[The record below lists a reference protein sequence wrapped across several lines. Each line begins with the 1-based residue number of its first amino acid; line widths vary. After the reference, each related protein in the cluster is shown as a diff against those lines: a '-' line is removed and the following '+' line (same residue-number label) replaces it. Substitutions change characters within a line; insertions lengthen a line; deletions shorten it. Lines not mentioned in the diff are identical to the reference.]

1 LVSRDLSWHGWL
13 RDAVTAVAV
22 VAVLLLVAARVR
34 VSRKARVRVSRKA
47 RMRVLRKTRLSGT
60 GMTRTAG
67 ALGVV
72 ALLLAPGVWSA
83 ATAFASSGGALAQ
96 AGPPRFAFVPGR
108 FGSARRD
115 APAQLRGR
123 VAGDLTAD
131 QRKILTYAVAN
142 SSGAPITLAVQG
154 GAMAAEPFLI
164 HSAAAIVG
172 MGGFSGQDP
181 APTVATLAQWVQQGR
196 LRFIFDGGR
205 GMPGRGSRGGAS
217 AQRAQWVQQHC
228 TAVDPARYGGAGRAG
243 TLYDCQAR

>member
-1 LVSRDLSWHGWL
+1 
-13 RDAVTAVAV
+13 
-22 VAVLLLVAARVR
+22 
-34 VSRKARVRVSRKA
+34 
-47 RMRVLRKTRLSGT
+47 M
-60 GMTRTAG
+60 
-67 ALGVV
+67 
-72 ALLLAPGVWSA
+72 
-83 ATAFASSGGALAQ
+83 
-96 AGPPRFAFVPGR
+96 
-108 FGSARRD
+108 
-115 APAQLRGR
+115 
-123 VAGDLTAD
+123 AGDLTAD
-131 QRKILTYAVAN
+131 QRKILAYAVAN
-142 SSGAPITLAVQG
+142 SRSAPITMAVQG

-164 HSAAAIVG
+164 YSGIHGGAAIVG